1 MKCFMSKLESITNQT
16 ESSECCRKEVLHLLP
31 INYTISMLHLE
42 GMTSGLV
49 RKVRKN
55 FVCGATR

>member
-1 MKCFMSKLESITNQT
+1 MSKLESITNQT